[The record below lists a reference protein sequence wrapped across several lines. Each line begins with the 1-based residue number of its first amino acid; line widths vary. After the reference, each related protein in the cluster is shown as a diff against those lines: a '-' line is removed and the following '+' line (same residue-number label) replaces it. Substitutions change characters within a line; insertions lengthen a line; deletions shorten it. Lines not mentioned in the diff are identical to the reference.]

1 MFYIFALYIY
11 LQIPVFGIMKN
22 KFYLRESLY
31 FMLKKKQIIIIAC
44 LAIAALFILSCSPEN
59 KAGNT
64 RFDSF
69 SKAKEILREK
79 VYKKHRRTFYCNCAF
94 TKNGKVR
101 CKVGK
106 GKRAKRIEWEHI
118 VPASRFGH
126 TFEAWKSGKTWGCSL
141 PSWLRKILSVK
152 CRRISGRKNARNKSK
167 EFRFMESDMYNLVP
181 AIGLINQKRS
191 NLPYGEV
198 EGEDRKFGRCDFE
211 IGAGKAEPA
220 SRIRGNIGRTYLY
233 MNYAYP
239 TRVKLSNAE
248 KEKFGTWSESDPVDE
263 WECKRC
269 QLIEYFQGNVNP
281 FVKQAC
287 KRKGLW
293 H

>member
-1 MFYIFALYIY
+1 MFKNR
-11 LQIPVFGIMKN
+11 QINTIIC
-22 KFYLRESLY
+22 
-31 FMLKKKQIIIIAC
+31 FM
-44 LAIAALFILSCSPEN
+44 AIAVLFTSCLPEN
-59 KAGNT
+59 RAGNT
-64 RFDSF
+64 KFDSF
-69 SKAKEILREK
+69 SRAKEILREK
-79 VYKKHRRTFYCNCAF
+79 VYKKHRITFYCNCAF

-118 VPASRFGH
+118 VPAARFGH
-126 TFEAWKSGKTWGCSL
+126 TFEAWKSARTWGCDV
-141 PSWLRKILSVK
+141 PSWLRKILFIK
-152 CRRISGRKNARNKSK
+152 CRKISGRRNARNKSK

-191 NLPYGEV
+191 NLPYGDV
-198 EGEDRKFGRCDFE
+198 KGEYRRFGRCDFE
-211 IGAGKAEPA
+211 IGGGKAEP
-220 SRIRGNIGRTYLY
+220 SPRIRGDIARTYLY

-239 TRVKLSNAE
+239 TRVKLSYME
-248 KEKFGTWSESDPVDE
+248 KERFKAWSESDPVDE

-281 FVKQAC
+281 IVKQAC
-287 KRKGLW
+287 KKRGLW